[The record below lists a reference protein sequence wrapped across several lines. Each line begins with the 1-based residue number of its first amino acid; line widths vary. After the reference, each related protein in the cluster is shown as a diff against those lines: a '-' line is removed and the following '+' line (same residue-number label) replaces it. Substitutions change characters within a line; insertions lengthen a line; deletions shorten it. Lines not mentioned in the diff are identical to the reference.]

1 MEPTL
6 LEKVKASV
14 DAIKAK
20 IKIQPSILVILGSGL
35 SSFIDEIQVD
45 QNISYA
51 DIPNFPKSNVEGHAG
66 RVIFGNWK
74 GVPLA
79 VMQGRS
85 HYYEGVDIAE
95 TALSVHVLHLL
106 GCKTMVVTN
115 ASGGINAAF
124 MPGDVM
130 LITDHINFMGA
141 NPLRGVGAINP
152 KNTFPDMTNAYSKN
166 LQQIALEVAKQI
178 DLSLKSGVYIATGG
192 PSYET
197 KAEVRAFRQWGA
209 DAVGMSTIPEVIVA
223 SYHKMQVLGL
233 SCIANP
239 AADLHPGGMSH
250 AEVLKNM
257 EAVQPKLIKLIAGVI
272 ERIGNVQS

>member
-1 MEPTL
+1 
-6 LEKVKASV
+6 
-14 DAIKAK
+14 
-20 IKIQPSILVILGSGL
+20 
-35 SSFIDEIQVD
+35 
-45 QNISYA
+45 
-51 DIPNFPKSNVEGHAG
+51 
-66 RVIFGNWK
+66 VIFGTWK

-79 VMQGRS
+79 VMQGRA
-85 HYYEGVDIAE
+85 HYYEGVDIHE
-95 TALSVHVLHLL
+95 ISLPVHVLHIL
-106 GCKTMVVTN
+106 GCKTMIVTN
-115 ASGGINAAF
+115 AAGGINAAF

-130 LITDHINFMGA
+130 LITDHINFMGV
-141 NPLRGVGAINP
+141 NPIRGIGGVNP
-152 KNTFPDMTNAYSKN
+152 KNPFPDMTNVYSKN
-166 LQQIALEVAKQI
+166 LQQVATDVAKQL
-178 DLSLKSGVYIATGG
+178 DLSLKNGVYIACGG

-209 DAVGMSTIPEVIVA
+209 DAVGMSTVPEVITA

-272 ERIGNVQS
+272 ERIGNVTQ